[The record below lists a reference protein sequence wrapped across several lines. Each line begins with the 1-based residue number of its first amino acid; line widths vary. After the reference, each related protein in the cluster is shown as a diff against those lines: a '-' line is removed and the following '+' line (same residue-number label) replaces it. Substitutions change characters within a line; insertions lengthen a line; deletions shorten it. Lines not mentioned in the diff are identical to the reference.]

1 MEEQMNVYKNQIE
14 SLMKEIEK
22 NTLVPVQTIDHGS
35 QTNDQQHE
43 KLVQL
48 NNELKN
54 VLQGLTDKIHHIAAE
69 KPELF
74 HGIGEEANDCFDHL
88 ISTVENQTTQIH
100 VLQTEGDQLRNEIK
114 QLQW

>member
-1 MEEQMNVYKNQIE
+1 MNVYKNQIE
-14 SLMKEIEK
+14 SLMQEIEK
-22 NTLVPVQTIDHGS
+22 NTLVPVQIIEQGS
-35 QTNDQQHE
+35 QTDDQQHE

-54 VLQGLTDKIHHIAAE
+54 VLQGLTDKIHHIVAE

-74 HGIGEEANDCFDHL
+74 HGMGEEASDCFDRL
-88 ISTVENQTTQIH
+88 IYTVQNQATQIH
-100 VLQTEGDQLRNEIK
+100 VLQTEHDQLRNEIK